1 MLLVAHDADEAI
13 ALADRVL
20 VLADGAITEILPV
33 SLERPLDRGHAEFTS
48 LRTRLLAGLA

>member
-1 MLLVAHDADEAI
+1 VLLVAHDADEAI